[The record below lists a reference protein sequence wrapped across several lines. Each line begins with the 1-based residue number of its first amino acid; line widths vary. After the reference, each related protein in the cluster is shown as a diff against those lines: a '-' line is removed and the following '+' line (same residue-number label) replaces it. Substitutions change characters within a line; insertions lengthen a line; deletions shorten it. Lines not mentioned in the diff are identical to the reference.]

1 MSLGPFDLTGGP
13 FLTLYSALLAA
24 VLIAGFVLPRRL
36 RPDGRRQRVTDVDQ
50 LAFLAGGGAR
60 FGDALVARLL
70 ASRALLMVGKNR
82 FRAAAGAAGE
92 TPAERSVLA
101 LHAPMRWHEIQ
112 LALKA
117 HADPLEE
124 RLIALGLLMRDG
136 ELAALRF
143 RTTLPYALLVGFGAI
158 KLIVGDAR
166 DRPTGY
172 LTALLVVT
180 VLCGAVR
187 WFTID
192 RRTRAG
198 VEAVEQ
204 AREQSQR
211 LRKAPTVTETGLAVA
226 LFGTI
231 VLAGSGWENFHRLRS
246 AGGDGGTSSDGGG
259 DGGGS
264 DGGGGCGGGCGGCG
278 G

>member
-13 FLTLYSALLAA
+13 FLSLYATLFAA
-24 VLIAGFVLPRRL
+24 VLVAGFVIPRRL
-36 RPDGRRQRVTDVDQ
+36 RPDGRRHRVTDVDQ
-50 LAFLAGGGAR
+50 LAYLAGGGAR
-60 FGDALVARLL
+60 FGDAVVARLL
-70 ASRALLMVGKNR
+70 VGRALVMVGRNR
-82 FRAAAGAAGE
+82 FSVAAGATGD

-101 LHAPMRWHEIQ
+101 LQAPIRWREIQ

-117 HADPLEE
+117 YAGPLEE
-124 RLIALGLLMRDG
+124 RLIALGLFVRDG

-143 RTTLPYALLVGFGAI
+143 RATLPYALLVGFGAI
-158 KLIVGDAR
+158 KLIIGDAR
-166 DRPTGY
+166 GRPTAY
-172 LTALLVVT
+172 LTAFLALT
-180 VLCGAVR
+180 VLGAAVR

-204 AREQSQR
+204 ARERSQR
-211 LRKAPTVTETGLAVA
+211 LRKAPTSPEIGMAVA

-231 VLAGSGWENFHRLRS
+231 VLAGSGWEVFHRLRS
-246 AGGDGGTSSDGGG
+246 AGGDGGTSSDGGS
-259 DGGGS
+259 DGGSS